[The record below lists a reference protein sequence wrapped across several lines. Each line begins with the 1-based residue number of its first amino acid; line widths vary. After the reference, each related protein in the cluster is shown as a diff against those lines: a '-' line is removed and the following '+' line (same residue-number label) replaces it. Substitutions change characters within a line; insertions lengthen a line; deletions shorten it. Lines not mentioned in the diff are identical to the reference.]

1 MTFEFSYQTIQ
12 LTELATV
19 RALRVPPHH
28 RCYSWGAA
36 ADPQE
41 QSSQAFFKRFMF
53 DRLAPPWM
61 GAITLRATQRCS
73 LPRSASSA
81 PVELYIDDGNHRL
94 ANLVLT
100 ARATHELVQEALTE
114 QVRCSM
120 SERDVMRLERL
131 TATPHL
137 SAIAGINVEC
147 RLSGDQSASSVH
159 HLVNSV
165 HAAALEAKAGLAA
178 TTAAL
183 WSTRLQYGVDSDEYK
198 SLLEAQR
205 AWEVML
211 GNAEANLV
219 YNTYLQLR
227 SRLMGSSW
235 SDFINTAEDVV
246 ERLQVIN
253 FALIMCQPVACSQP
267 DGESSRGAAE
277 AANQAV

>member
-1 MTFEFSYQTIQ
+1 MTYEFSYKAIQ
-12 LTELATV
+12 LTELTTV
-19 RALRVPPHH
+19 HALKLPQNH

-41 QSSQAFFKRFMF
+41 QSSQAFFMRVMF
-53 DRLAPPWM
+53 DRLAPAWM
-61 GAITLRATQRCS
+61 GPITLRATQRCS
-73 LPRSASSA
+73 LLQSASSA
-81 PVELYIDDGNHRL
+81 PVDLYIDDGKHRL

-165 HAAALEAKAGLAA
+165 HAAPMA
-178 TTAAL
+178 TPNC
-183 WSTRLQYGVDSDEYK
+183 STVGQSNCSRQDGVIMRG
-198 SLLEAQR
+198 R
-205 AWEVML
+205 A
-211 GNAEANLV
+211 
-219 YNTYLQLR
+219 
-227 SRLMGSSW
+227 
-235 SDFINTAEDVV
+235 
-246 ERLQVIN
+246 
-253 FALIMCQPVACSQP
+253 
-267 DGESSRGAAE
+267 
-277 AANQAV
+277 